1 MSKEKEIRR
10 HQVHD
15 FLRIGPERNTSDD
28 GTGMRGVPPRP
39 GPHTPLPL
47 IDVRS
52 PGEFARGH
60 IPGAENIPLFSDVER
75 AEVGTLYKRQG
86 YDAAVLQGLA
96 FVGPKLESLARQVLA
111 LCGRDGENG
120 PEAALYCERGG
131 MRSGS
136 VAWLLQTAGCAAHIL
151 EGGYR
156 RFRRYVLDLFEKP
169 HNLRVLGG
177 STGSGKTEALHCMAR
192 EGVRIVDIEGLARH
206 RGSAFG
212 WLPDCPQPSQEH
224 FENLLAMAL
233 DSRDP
238 EIPIWVEDECE
249 NLGRINLPKP
259 LYRQLRAAPLVLLEV
274 PDAARLAR
282 VLEEYG
288 HMPPEEMGQC
298 LDRIRKRLGGL
309 AHKQAHACLAQKDLA
324 GLARILLDYYDRAYA
339 KQLNGR
345 RTLAVVRAASA
356 QAAAP
361 LLSRAG
367 QAEHLSPFSS
377 RTEHSL
383 VKGGGVVPPPAHVP
397 Q

>member
-1 MSKEKEIRR
+1 MSKEREIWRY
-10 HQVHD
+10 QAHD
-15 FLRIGPERNTSDD
+15 FLRIGFGRNNPDD
-28 GTGMRGVPPRP
+28 ETRKRDVPP
-39 GPHTPLPL
+39 PHSSHVPLPL

-60 IPGAENIPLFSDVER
+60 IPGAVNIPLFSDVER
-75 AEVGTLYKRQG
+75 AEVGTLYKQQG
-86 YDAAVLQGLA
+86 HEAAVFQGLA

-120 PEAALYCERGG
+120 PEVALYCERGG

-136 VAWLLQTAGCAAHIL
+136 VAWLLRTAGCAAHVL

-156 RFRRYVLDLFEKP
+156 CFRRYVLDLFEKP

-192 EGVRIVDIEGLARH
+192 EGARIIDIEGLARH

-212 WLPDCPQPSQEH
+212 WRSDCRQPSQEH

-238 EIPIWVEDECE
+238 ATPIWVEDECE

-259 LYRQLRAAPLVLLEV
+259 LYQELRAAPLVLLEV
-274 PDAARLAR
+274 PDTARLAR

-309 AHKQAHACLAQKDLA
+309 AHKHAHACLAQKDLA

-339 KQLNGR
+339 KQLSGR
-345 RTLAVVRAASA
+345 RALAVVRAASA
-356 QAAAP
+356 QAAVP
-361 LLSRAG
+361 LMLRAG
-367 QAEHLSPFSS
+367 QAEHPSPSPP
-377 RTEHSL
+377 L
-383 VKGGGVVPPPAHVP
+383 GKGDMAPLPAHVP